1 MSAQSN
7 TTNESGRKRRRQQ
20 INTTSKRRRVH
31 HPQEWCEAKRS
42 SLGLDQRPSY
52 PVTQPNP
59 TEDIRSVTD
68 EEEHS
73 EHIPASPAV
82 NPTHSTDSALS
93 VAECTSPINHSLSSY
108 FAAMERYFEGQRMMK
123 LQLPSKLV
131 HRLTAL
137 FAAPTERDD
146 VRSLLRSVR
155 YGHYNNA
162 QVAFIGTAED
172 EMLNALTTVLAD
184 WPMDVISNITE
195 FVGHTLVWLRDQGL
209 NVLKWSAASGE
220 RQKHSLRGSSGRRM
234 AKLLPMLAALV
245 GVDGFG
251 GDEFYFNGY
260 GSEEMV
266 DWVDTL
272 CPLSFEQFD
281 LDWCLAVFLVL
292 GVVPS
297 PAADEDG
304 HWDRSLCLKLNSALP
319 GNCAMGMFRT
329 PR

>member
-1 MSAQSN
+1 MS
-7 TTNESGRKRRRQQ
+7 E
-20 INTTSKRRRVH
+20 
-31 HPQEWCEAKRS
+31 RS
-42 SLGLDQRPSY
+42 SLCVGQRPSY
-52 PVTQPNP
+52 PASQSNQ
-59 TEDIRSVTD
+59 EERSKYFHV
-68 EEEHS
+68 
-73 EHIPASPAV
+73 
-82 NPTHSTDSALS
+82 LS
-93 VAECTSPINHSLSSY
+93 VANPTQSIDYSLSTY
-108 FAAMERYFEGQRMMK
+108 FAAMERDSQGQRTMK

-137 FAAPTERDD
+137 YTTATERFD
-146 VRSLLRSVR
+146 VSSMLRSVR
-155 YGHYNNA
+155 YGHYNNV

-172 EMLNALTTVLAD
+172 ELRDALSAVRAD
-184 WPMDVISNITE
+184 WPSEVILNITE
-195 FVGHTLVWLRDQGL
+195 FMGHTLVWLREQGL
-209 NVLKWSAASGE
+209 NVLKWSVASGE
-220 RQKHSLRGSSGRRM
+220 RQKHSLKVSSERRM
-234 AKLLPMLAALV
+234 AKLQRMLGALG

-251 GDEFYFNGY
+251 GDEFFFNGY